1 MAVTNSIVKLE
12 PLQFPPDTVLL
23 RSAREHYAREIERMH
38 AENATNTLRELHLRI
53 RNVDLGSS
61 NAELYGQVQ
70 AIVSGAVLLRE
81 HVKFRMQATQ
91 TIAAFAD
98 GKGGA

>member
-1 MAVTNSIVKLE
+1 MRIE
-12 PLQFPPDTVLL
+12 PLQFPPDQVLL
-23 RSAREHYAREIERMH
+23 KRAREHYARECERLH

-53 RNVDLGSS
+53 RNVDLGTS
-61 NAELYGQVQ
+61 NAELYDQVQ

-81 HVKFRMQATQ
+81 HVKFRMQSSQ
-91 TIAAFAD
+91 TIAEIVG